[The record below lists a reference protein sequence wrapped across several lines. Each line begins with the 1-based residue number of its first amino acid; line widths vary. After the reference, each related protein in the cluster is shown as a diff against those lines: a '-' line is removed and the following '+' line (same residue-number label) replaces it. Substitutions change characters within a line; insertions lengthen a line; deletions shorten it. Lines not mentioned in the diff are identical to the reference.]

1 LALPAER
8 LTPYDE
14 HFHPTVVK
22 STRQVESKKSDNRKI
37 GHPMVGVNVLPHEEQ
52 VIGTAML
59 EKWDYCLRKLFV
71 LKGQTL
77 KASVGYV
84 AFPNSCVC

>member
-1 LALPAER
+1 MTLPAER
-8 LTPYDE
+8 LLPYDE
-14 HFHPTVVK
+14 HFHPTVAK
-22 STRQVESKKSDNRKI
+22 IGKQVGSKKPDVRRL

-71 LKGQTL
+71 LKGHTL
-77 KASVGYV
+77 RAAIGYV
-84 AFPNSCVC
+84 MFPEC